1 MNESSIFYICC
12 AVAISVVAVFGS
24 SCEIERQKY
33 EAEVKKACLE
43 SPTCVIKKG
52 RIYKGINE

>member
-1 MNESSIFYICC
+1 
-12 AVAISVVAVFGS
+12 VVAVFGS